1 MIETISFGDK
11 AHTVLVEE
19 QRNKRLAH
27 AKPNIPQLR
36 YLVLADNK
44 GGSQKISHKIWGY
57 NTMTSEQFWFKS
69 KQKEKRPI
77 QQWSMASQK
86 YQK

>member
-11 AHTVLVEE
+11 AHTVLGEE

-36 YLVLADNK
+36 YLVLADNNK
-44 GGSQKISHKIWGY
+44 GGSQKISHKIWGYKY

-69 KQKEKRPI
+69 KQKVEEYK
-77 QQWSMASQK
+77 K
-86 YQK
+86 ENNYN

>member
-1 MIETISFGDK
+1 MIQTISFGDK
-11 AHTVLVEE
+11 RVK

-57 NTMTSEQFWFKS
+57 KYNTMTSEQFWFKS

>member
-11 AHTVLVEE
+11 LAHTVLLVEE

-44 GGSQKISHKIWGY
+44 GGSQKISHKIWGCKY
-57 NTMTSEQFWFKS
+57 NTMTSEQF
-69 KQKEKRPI
+69 
-77 QQWSMASQK
+77 
-86 YQK
+86 